1 MLSLAV
7 LHISITSAECVVHEP
22 AALLDLFIGVALRYL
37 FRKIQQSLASRCCTA
52 HVTIPLRQMSPLYG
66 NLSKS
71 GHCCFDTRLSLGRHC
86 VCEACGSTIVLKRF
100 RGYRAL
106 TLRKAC
112 WTTES
117 ILFGMPAQGALT
129 SSPE

>member
-7 LHISITSAECVVHEP
+7 LHISITSVNCVVHEP
-22 AALLDLFIGVALRYL
+22 AALLDSLIGVALRYW

-52 HVTIPLRQMSPLYG
+52 HVTISLRQMNPIYG
-66 NLSKS
+66 NLPKFEH
-71 GHCCFDTRLSLGRHC
+71 HCIDTRLSLGRHY
-86 VCEACGSTIVLKRF
+86 VCEACGRTSVPKRF

-106 TLRKAC
+106 TLRNAC

-117 ILFGMPAQGALT
+117 VLFGMPAQGALT
-129 SSPE
+129 SSPG